1 MAFSKNRY
9 LLNLRLKVESTQ
21 QSIFDLISIF
31 AKKKERLSNTTNTMN
46 YNITREELLSV
57 PSWRDYNP
65 KADIFGGEYYC
76 TSVIIIPTL
85 EPSEDYDWN
94 KIHYVICINHKPA
107 FKVEGYSDSLRIKGD
122 AMIDC
127 LKCGLFQ
134 VHDSGNNMIIRD
146 VTCSTVTIETLK

>member
-1 MAFSKNRY
+1 MK
-9 LLNLRLKVESTQ
+9 
-21 QSIFDLISIF
+21 
-31 AKKKERLSNTTNTMN
+31 

-57 PSWRDYNP
+57 PSWIEYNP

-76 TSVIIIPTL
+76 TSIIIIPTL

-122 AMIDC
+122 VMIDC
-127 LKCGLFQ
+127 LKCGLLQ

>member
-1 MAFSKNRY
+1 
-9 LLNLRLKVESTQ
+9 
-21 QSIFDLISIF
+21 
-31 AKKKERLSNTTNTMN
+31 MN
-46 YNITREELLSV
+46 YNITKEELLSV

-65 KADIFGGEYYC
+65 KADILGGEYYC

-94 KIHYVICINHKPA
+94 KIYYVICINHKPA

-134 VHDSGNNMIIRD
+134 VHDSGNNMLIRD

>member
-1 MAFSKNRY
+1 MRKDYMASKDC
-9 LLNLRLKVESTQ
+9 KG
-21 QSIFDLISIF
+21 QSPT
-31 AKKKERLSNTTNTMN
+31 AANTMN
-46 YNITREELLSV
+46 YNITKEELLSV
-57 PSWRDYNP
+57 PSWREYNP

-134 VHDSGNNMIIRD
+134 VHDSGNNMLIKY
-146 VTCSTVTIETLK
+146 VTCSTVTIETIK

>member
-1 MAFSKNRY
+1 
-9 LLNLRLKVESTQ
+9 
-21 QSIFDLISIF
+21 
-31 AKKKERLSNTTNTMN
+31 MN
-46 YNITREELLSV
+46 YNITKEELLSV
-57 PSWRDYNP
+57 PSWREYNP
-65 KADIFGGEYYC
+65 KADILGGEYYC